1 MSMLIIVAVLLVF
14 TSLFVALSLFPYAGA
29 NEIHSLGAEIETQSR
44 RR

>member
-14 TSLFVALSLFPYAGA
+14 TSLFVALSLFPYPGSH
-29 NEIHSLGAEIETQSR
+29 EMYGIGAEIETQSR

>member
-14 TSLFVALSLFPYAGA
+14 TSLFVVLSLFPYAGSS
-29 NEIHSLGAEIETQSR
+29 EINRVGAEIETQSR

>member
-14 TSLFVALSLFPYAGA
+14 TSVFVALSLFPYAGSG
-29 NEIHSLGAEIETQSR
+29 EMRGTGAEVETRSR